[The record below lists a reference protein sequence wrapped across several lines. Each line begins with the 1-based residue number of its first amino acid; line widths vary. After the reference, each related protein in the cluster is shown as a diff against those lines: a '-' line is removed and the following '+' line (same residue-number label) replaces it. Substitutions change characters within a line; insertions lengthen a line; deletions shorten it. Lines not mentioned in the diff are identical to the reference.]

1 MIQRLRLED
10 GTAKIFLNMTRKN
23 GSKEWISLLQYRKET
38 ALENPNIL
46 VCDKK
51 IPELDDIVKQ
61 VKEENAEFG
70 GYYD

>member
-1 MIQRLRLED
+1 
-10 GTAKIFLNMTRKN
+10 MTRKN

-51 IPELDDIVKQ
+51 IPELNDIVKQ

-70 GYYD
+70 GHYD